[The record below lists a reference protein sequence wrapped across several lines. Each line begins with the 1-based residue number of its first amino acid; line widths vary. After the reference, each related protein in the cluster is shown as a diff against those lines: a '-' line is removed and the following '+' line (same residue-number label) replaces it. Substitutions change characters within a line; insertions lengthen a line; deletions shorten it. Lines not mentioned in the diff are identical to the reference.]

1 MTNHSTEG
9 HSSKEFIVQK
19 VSSKELMIWLSEEEK
34 VHTRRFVKPKSRVH
48 AGWLQQKRVYVETYF
63 WSMAVSPWK
72 LCLWFS
78 DHCVSTGVSIPSFEV
93 DGIELLWFWLLVLN
107 KA

>member
-34 VHTRRFVKPKSRVH
+34 VHTRRLVKPKSRVH
-48 AGWLQQKRVYVETYF
+48 AGWLQKKRVYVETYF

-93 DGIELLWFWLLVLN
+93 DGIVLLWFWLLVLN